1 MMRRKRMVLS
11 VGMLVLAFGA
21 MTIAAGSPDS
31 NIGTWKLN
39 VAKSKFSP
47 GPAPKSQTLKIEA
60 WGTDGVKFSSD
71 GVASDGKPTHWEFQ
85 AKYDGKFVPFKG
97 NPDADMIA
105 YKRIDANTVEAT
117 TQWKGVVTG
126 QTKVVVSADGK
137 TRTLTQTGKNAKGET
152 VNNVI
157 VFDRQ

>member
-1 MMRRKRMVLS
+1 MIRRLS
-11 VGMLVLAFGA
+11 IGVGAFVLALGA
-21 MTIAAGSPDS
+21 VVLAADS

-60 WGTDGVKFSSD
+60 WGTDGVKFTSD
-71 GVASDGKPTHWEFQ
+71 GVDADGKPTHGEFQ

-97 NPDADMIA
+97 NPDADMLA

-117 TQWKGVVTG
+117 TQWMGKVTG
-126 QTKVVVSADGK
+126 HTTIVVSKNGK
-137 TRTLTQTGKNAKGET
+137 TRTLTQTGKDPKGQDI
-152 VNNVI
+152 NNVI
-157 VFDRQ
+157 VYNKQ